1 MYIYNKAF
9 SQFDFGYAAT
19 MSLALL
25 ALLIAVTFTQM
36 RLARA
41 DESDLS

>member
-1 MYIYNKAF
+1 
-9 SQFDFGYAAT
+9 